1 MFRYIGFKVKQFD
14 NKVILDHSEYIDKM
28 KTEILNPKRAS
39 AKNELLNAEEQTT
52 YRQLIGQ
59 LNWAVQGSRPDIAFE
74 MIKMSTKLKQGKVED
89 LTRAIKKIS
98 RLKDIQSFM
107 TFPRLTSLEDLKIVV
122 FTDASL
128 GNIND
133 GAGSTGAFIV
143 WLMDNTGQCCPIVW
157 NAHKIKRVV
166 RSTLAAETLS
176 LEEGLEAGFY
186 YREMLENILGLEPR
200 TIKIEAYVD
209 NKSVIEA
216 ILSTRLV
223 DDKRLRVD
231 IAAVKELIQ
240 LHDVNRIQWVP
251 GHLQLANPMTK
262 QGASGFNLLKVLQSG
277 RMLHELFEPSIE

>member
-1 MFRYIGFKVKQFD
+1 MKQFD

-39 AKNELLNAEEQTT
+39 AKNKLLNAEEQTT

-74 MIKMSTKLKQGKVED
+74 MIKMSTKLKQGKVEG

-143 WLMDNTGQCCPIVW
+143 WLMDNTGQCCPIAW

-186 YREMLENILGLEPR
+186 YREMLENIFGLEPR

-216 ILSTRLV
+216 IFSTRLV

-231 IAAVKELIQ
+231 IAAIKELIQ

-277 RMLHELFEPSIE
+277 RMLNELFEPSIE

>member
-1 MFRYIGFKVKQFD
+1 MFKYIGFKVKQFD

-74 MIKMSTKLKQGKVED
+74 MIKMRTKLKQGKVED

-143 WLMDNTGQCCPIVW
+143 WLMDNTGQCCPIAW

-186 YREMLENILGLEPR
+186 YREMLENIFGLEPR
-200 TIKIEAYVD
+200 AIKIEAYVD

-231 IAAVKELIQ
+231 IAAIKELIQ

-251 GHLQLANPMTK
+251 GHLQLANPK

-277 RMLHELFEPSIE
+277 RMLNDLFEPSIE